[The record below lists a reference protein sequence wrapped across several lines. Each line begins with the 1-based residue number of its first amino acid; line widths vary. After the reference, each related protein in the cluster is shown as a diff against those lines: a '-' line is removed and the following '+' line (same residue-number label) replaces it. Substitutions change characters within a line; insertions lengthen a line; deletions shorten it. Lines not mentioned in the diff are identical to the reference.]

1 MVNFIQKKLSTNKS
15 RKNYYTEVLS
25 KFFFIEYVRDL
36 FYVTLY
42 DICVAKLMAFVML
55 KYFVAVFIQ
64 STVGI

>member
-25 KFFFIEYVRDL
+25 KKNFQYVRDL
-36 FYVTLY
+36 FYITLY
-42 DICVAKLMAFVML
+42 DICGAKLMAFVML
-55 KYFVAVFIQ
+55 KYFVAVIIQ